1 MRRTSRAAAPGRV
14 SPRNDGMLV
23 VVLRVYDLAAITSRL
38 AGREAALDTP
48 AQGKQAAVAAILR
61 APEGPSGAGL
71 GRAGTQEPA
80 EAELLLIRRADHP
93 GDPWS
98 GHMALPGGRRDL
110 EDANLLATAIR
121 ETREEV
127 GIDLAAHGALLARL
141 PDVPAVVRGRRVGM
155 TITPFVF
162 ALRSTPELALNN
174 HEVAEALWTPLG
186 PLARGE
192 RTSTYAYRHEGDVLE
207 LPCLRVDDRVVWGLT
222 YLMLKQLFEL
232 LHT

>member
-1 MRRTSRAAAPGRV
+1 
-14 SPRNDGMLV
+14 
-23 VVLRVYDLAAITSRL
+23 VVLRLYDLAAISSRL

-61 APEGPSGAGL
+61 APEGPPGAGH
-71 GRAGTQEPA
+71 RRMATPEPG
-80 EAELLLIRRADHP
+80 EAELLLIRRAEHP

-98 GHMALPGGRRDL
+98 GHMALPGGRRDR
-110 EDANLLATAIR
+110 EDASLLATAIR

-127 GIDLAAHGALLARL
+127 GIDLAAHGALLTRL
-141 PDVPAVVRGRRVGM
+141 PDVPAVVRGRRIGM
-155 TITPFVF
+155 TIAPFVF
-162 ALRSTPELALNN
+162 ALRSTPELALN

-222 YLMLKQLFEL
+222 YLMLEQLFEL